1 MSKVLITLGATGG
14 HIFPAVA
21 ISEAINK
28 VDDKIEVAFV
38 NAYKTNIKMSAIKES
53 EKIYQ
58 INSLGFMGKTVF
70 EKIKALFFLIISI
83 MESVK
88 IIINFK
94 PNIIISTG
102 GFVSLPV
109 CFSGFM
115 MNKKIYIVEG
125 NSVPGIANKIVSKFS
140 KKIFINFDET
150 KKYFPEKKCYKTGFP
165 IRNFEIKK
173 SKKDIDILILGGSQG
188 SKIIN
193 SISCEALNLL
203 LKEKKDIYKTSN
215 ITLNI
220 VHQTGQG
227 DMERIKQYYSNLK
240 CDFGFFDF
248 QVFDFIKNLD
258 EFYSKSKILITRAG
272 ASTICESQ
280 NLNLPCIFIPIKNST
295 SNHQYLNALELKN
308 NKMGLLHEEN
318 DKTEELTSKIYSLL
332 NDDKLL
338 KQINSN
344 LNKFNGKYNLSSSQI
359 IAKEILSNHEK

>member
-14 HIFPAVA
+14 HIFPALA

-38 NAYKTNIKMSAIKES
+38 NAYKTNIKMSVIKES

-58 INSLGFMGKTVF
+58 INSLGFVGKTVF

-140 KKIFINFDET
+140 KKFLLTLMKQKNTSLKRNAI
-150 KKYFPEKKCYKTGFP
+150 KLGFL
-165 IRNFEIKK
+165 
-173 SKKDIDILILGGSQG
+173 SGT
-188 SKIIN
+188 
-193 SISCEALNLL
+193 
-203 LKEKKDIYKTSN
+203 LK
-215 ITLNI
+215 
-220 VHQTGQG
+220 
-227 DMERIKQYYSNLK
+227 
-240 CDFGFFDF
+240 
-248 QVFDFIKNLD
+248 
-258 EFYSKSKILITRAG
+258 
-272 ASTICESQ
+272 
-280 NLNLPCIFIPIKNST
+280 
-295 SNHQYLNALELKN
+295 
-308 NKMGLLHEEN
+308 
-318 DKTEELTSKIYSLL
+318 
-332 NDDKLL
+332 
-338 KQINSN
+338 
-344 LNKFNGKYNLSSSQI
+344 
-359 IAKEILSNHEK
+359 